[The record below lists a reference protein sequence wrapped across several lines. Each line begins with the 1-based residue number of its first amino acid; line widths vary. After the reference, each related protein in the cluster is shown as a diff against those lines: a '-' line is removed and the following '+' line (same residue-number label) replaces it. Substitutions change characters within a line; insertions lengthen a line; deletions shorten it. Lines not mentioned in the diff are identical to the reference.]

1 MTASRLVS
9 QFLES
14 RDVLLAFIYSL
25 TRDYGVAEEVFQE
38 VSLVILEEA
47 RKEAEIMHFAS
58 WSREVARRRVAEYYR
73 KSSRDRAQH
82 LSETLT
88 DAIADAFAEQDVS
101 IEIRQTQMAQL
112 LECLKAISGRSRQ
125 VIEKFYH
132 QRRSVREIAQALG
145 WQENS
150 VKVAL
155 SRARKVL
162 ADCVQV
168 RMSLRRRER
177 AE

>member
-1 MTASRLVS
+1 MAASRLVS

-25 TRDYGVAEEVFQE
+25 TRDFGVAEEVFQE

-47 RKEAEIMHFAS
+47 RKETQVVHFAS
-58 WSREVARRRVAEYYR
+58 WSREVARRRVAEFYR
-73 KSSRDRAQH
+73 KSTRDRASH
-82 LSETLT
+82 LSEALT
-88 DAIADAFAEQDVS
+88 GAIADAFTEQDASV
-101 IEIRQTQMAQL
+101 ETRQTQMAQL

-125 VIEKFYH
+125 VIEGFYH
-132 QRRSVREIAQALG
+132 ERRSIREIAQTLG

-168 RMSLRRRER
+168 RMSLRQR